1 MGFGILD
8 DSDKG
13 NLSPG
18 SIGGKIKR
26 FREARG
32 LTQQQL
38 GVMCGYREST
48 AYVRISQYENNKKIP
63 KDDALRDI
71 AAALGVDESA
81 FFDGDLSQEESLYHA
96 LFEMD
101 FFHGLHPIK
110 IADNYYL
117 GFSSKLDTDVTVIP
131 MEYTRFLKSWYEGR
145 EKYRPLPSDS
155 QGQREQKAKDYL
167 LWCGEYTEKRIQDDS
182 DKLNDARQREF
193 YQAKIDEIDTR
204 SKGPEELARI
214 DSDLETVLPAVRKEY
229 SPIKKESDFI
239 YIVKDLIAIGIQVL
253 RYDQNEEWQ
262 SKTWHILSVKT
273 SYLKKNTP
281 QLAEFARL
289 VCAFETLQSLGIQI
303 ERSVVSRMS
312 ELYITYRCPF
322 EFRKNFENLSNHW
335 DEMEGVV
342 NGKGVLNEAGRQRLE
357 ECFREKVTG
366 ENDVSFPA
374 TDT

>member
-1 MGFGILD
+1 MGFNIQD
-8 DSDKG
+8 DSEKG
-13 NLSPG
+13 NPSPG
-18 SIGGKIKR
+18 SIAGKIRR

-38 GVMCGYREST
+38 GVMCGYKEST
-48 AYVRISQYENNKKIP
+48 AYVRISQYENNKKAP

-71 AAALGVDESA
+71 IAALGVDEAA

-110 IADNYYL
+110 IANNYYL
-117 GFSSKLDTDVTVIP
+117 GFSREPDTDMTVIP
-131 MEYTRFLKSWYEGR
+131 MEYTRFLKSWYEER

-167 LWCGEYTEKRIQDDS
+167 LWCGEYAEKHIQDDS
-182 DKLNDARQREF
+182 DKLNDERQKRYF
-193 YQAKIDEIDTR
+193 QAKIDEIDTR

-214 DSDLETVLPAVRKEY
+214 YSDLETVLPEVRKEY

-262 SKTWHILSVKT
+262 SKSWHILSVKT
-273 SYLKKNTP
+273 SYLKENTP

-322 EFRKNFENLSNHW
+322 EFRKYFENLSNHW
-335 DEMEGVV
+335 DEMEDVV
-342 NGKGVLNEAGRQRLE
+342 NGKGVLNDAGRKRLE
-357 ECFREKVTG
+357 DCFREKITG
-366 ENDVSFPA
+366 ENDVSFPT